1 MITRKTKGVNSD
13 SSEDE
18 DFFVRVIVKIGDKRV
33 EQDLEES
40 LSIPMADKLTLPMVL
55 KMLAENPVLH
65 ARWNIIYNES
75 VYEYD
80 VLKTK
85 FEVWLAK
92 KSAEYRKDLEK
103 VSKGRVTDK
112 MVEDM
117 IKSDPDF
124 ERISEDIAISKK
136 NMKHI
141 FAIANGLGEKGDK
154 IVNIASM
161 LKWEA
166 DTLGGNKFFGPKK
179 EYHHIKRDFE
189 DNQKTNEKID
199 INVND
204 GWPT

>member
-1 MITRKTKGVNSD
+1 MISRKVNNND
-13 SSEDE
+13 DNNN
-18 DFFVRVIVKIGDKRV
+18 DFFVKVIVKISDRLI

-40 LSIPMADKLTLPMVL
+40 LSIPMADRLSLPMIL

-65 ARWNIIYNES
+65 ARWNVLYNEA

-85 FEVWLAK
+85 FEVWLSK
-92 KSAEYRKDLEK
+92 KSTEYRKELEK
-103 VSKGRVTDK
+103 IAKKRVTDK
-112 MVEDM
+112 SVEDM
-117 IKSDPDF
+117 IRSDP
-124 ERISEDIAISKK
+124 EYEKISTDLASSKK

-166 DTLGGNKFFGPKK
+166 DTLGNKFIGDKK
-179 EYHHIKRDFE
+179 QYHHIKRDYE
-189 DNQKTNEKID
+189 ENNEKKQEKFD
-199 INVND
+199 LEVND